1 MTCKHRAPRRL
12 VIAGDTLHYID
23 DQGLLN
29 THAALAAQIDTWAK
43 HFDQVRFCGV
53 QETGRPP
60 PGFAPYNATNITL
73 VPLRRAGGKGVR
85 SKTALV
91 AAMVFWLN
99 TLRRELRSATAVHLR
114 TPCNVT
120 IPAIV
125 LARMLVPNRYA
136 IYAGSWD
143 AYSDEPTSYRFQRW
157 LLRRVFGGVV
167 HAYLAQPSS
176 TIGTNL
182 RAGFSP
188 VLTEERLD
196 ELAATARLERL
207 AQQLPVAQ
215 RPIRLVSVGRFS
227 PNKNQVTLIR
237 AVRILQDSGV
247 PVECHL
253 IGDGSELD
261 TVKLEATGLVG
272 VTFTSHASRD
282 EVFTTMMWA
291 DLNILPSFREGF
303 PKVLVE
309 GMSVG
314 ALPVASNTPMNRRMV
329 ATRGWTI
336 DPSSPEDLAIQI
348 HRAIAMTNQDWAER
362 RASCHTYARKYNLDA
377 FEVEVDNIVND
388 IWAC

>member
-1 MTCKHRAPRRL
+1 M
-12 VIAGDTLHYID
+12 
-23 DQGLLN
+23 
-29 THAALAAQIDTWAK
+29 
-43 HFDQVRFCGV
+43 
-53 QETGRPP
+53 
-60 PGFAPYNATNITL
+60 
-73 VPLRRAGGKGVR
+73 
-85 SKTALV
+85 
-91 AAMVFWLN
+91 
-99 TLRRELRSATAVHLR
+99 
-114 TPCNVT
+114 
-120 IPAIV
+120 
-125 LARMLVPNRYA
+125 
-136 IYAGSWD
+136 
-143 AYSDEPTSYRFQRW
+143 
-157 LLRRVFGGVV
+157 
-167 HAYLAQPSS
+167 
-176 TIGTNL
+176 
-182 RAGFSP
+182 
-188 VLTEERLD
+188 
-196 ELAATARLERL
+196 
-207 AQQLPVAQ
+207 
-215 RPIRLVSVGRFS
+215 SVGRFS

-362 RASCHTYARKYNLDA
+362 RASCHTYARKYTLDA